1 MRYPCLPVLWVFLAS
16 LCTVAHAAPGD
27 QDTAVEPKSSDA
39 QDSPAPAKV
48 IPLPSGVSEP
58 IASRQ
63 CSPDNPRIGTEVSC
77 LIRVEHPKTFSV
89 GIAVPPGFSGR
100 PQAVVPDEKDAG
112 QLITTRQVSITPL
125 SMRKLKLFGFS
136 TTWSHES
143 GAKGTVLIK
152 DEYMAMASM
161 MGDVDE
167 PTFRTF
173 RGPVPDFNTF
183 WSRHGVLP
191 LIETNWYLMVALMVL
206 VLGGLLSLII
216 VYVQK
221 LRAQKRAAEVPWVD
235 PRPAHIIANESLEVL
250 SAEAL
255 PEQGLTLEFYL
266 RLSEILRVFL
276 ENRFGIAIE
285 RGRGADGQITG
296 LRFTAATTEEI
307 EVVLV
312 KNDEITEAG
321 LKALMECLGV
331 IDYVVFGGIRPHVG
345 QTEAD
350 RRRIRNCIDLNK
362 RLESEVQDGL
372 FDVDADAGTD
382 TETSTLS
389 ENVSH
394 VLGADEPLDS
404 PILNEG
410 KSHIS
415 DEPGS
420 ASLPEVTTRDSG
432 EER

>member
-206 VLGGLLSLII
+206 VLGGLLSLIR
-216 VYVQK
+216 VCS
-221 LRAQKRAAEVPWVD
+221 RAYAAPVD
-235 PRPAHIIANESLEVL
+235 PRYTGYAAS
-250 SAEAL
+250 SS
-255 PEQGLTLEFYL
+255 TRRL
-266 RLSEILRVFL
+266 R
-276 ENRFGIAIE
+276 
-285 RGRGADGQITG
+285 
-296 LRFTAATTEEI
+296 
-307 EVVLV
+307 
-312 KNDEITEAG
+312 
-321 LKALMECLGV
+321 
-331 IDYVVFGGIRPHVG
+331 
-345 QTEAD
+345 
-350 RRRIRNCIDLNK
+350 
-362 RLESEVQDGL
+362 
-372 FDVDADAGTD
+372 
-382 TETSTLS
+382 
-389 ENVSH
+389 
-394 VLGADEPLDS
+394 
-404 PILNEG
+404 
-410 KSHIS
+410 
-415 DEPGS
+415 
-420 ASLPEVTTRDSG
+420 
-432 EER
+432 